1 MRTEIRRDNGSRV
14 PVNYSLRQTDNGWKA
29 YDVQI
34 EGVSYVKSFRTDF
47 GSEIDQKGLEAVIQ
61 RLEQQVASGTVKKP
75 TPEKKANP
83 A

>member
-1 MRTEIRRDNGSRV
+1 V
-14 PVNYSLRQTDNGWKA
+14 PVNYTLRKTPAGWKA

-47 GSEIDQKGLEAVIQ
+47 GAEIQQKGLEAVIT

-75 TPEKKANP
+75 TDAP
-83 A
+83 ASKS